1 MANPLNLR
9 YRRRNLRTG
18 QTYEEEFNPTQVPGI
33 NDMSVKEM
41 LKAVARVVERWN
53 RQQPRHWSY
62 EVLFTNTVQLQQE
75 ALV

>member
-18 QTYEEEFNPTQVPGI
+18 QTYEEEFNSTQVPGI